1 MSFAEKR
8 QRCQSQLQSGCPLST
23 DMLIHLC
30 GLSKQRMRGNAPF
43 FVLVARTQECSGPPL
58 LSHNCHICHT
68 ATRCGCVA
76 PQKVLL
82 LESSSKGPLLLSS

>member
-43 FVLVARTQECSGPPL
+43 FVLVARAQECSGTPYCL
-58 LSHNCHICHT
+58 IIVTFVTLQQD
-68 ATRCGCVA
+68 VA
-76 PQKVLL
+76 V
-82 LESSSKGPLLLSS
+82 